1 MDKAAQIFQNFLD
14 SLVSLIR
21 VMILSKF
28 DITLPEEKGS
38 IVILGNGPSLKN
50 TLNDNID
57 FLTSSDKKRMAVN
70 MFCNSDSYTE
80 IKPEYYILNAPEF
93 FRDVVT
99 EMWEEMRWRV
109 FWNLKEKT
117 DWDMTLFVPAAA
129 SKSEHFIRFVNEQTK
144 IKVVYYNTTPAEGF
158 TSLIQFLFKK
168 NLGMPR
174 PHNVLVPSI
183 FLSLNMGFKE
193 IFLVGADH
201 SWHEEIKVDETNKTT
216 VNHEHFYD
224 AGKVTMPMYKLDG
237 EEYRIHDIFRKL
249 HLAFKGYFII
259 KDYAKEL
266 NAKIFNASFRSYI
279 DAFPKIKIK

>member
-14 SLVSLIR
+14 SILTLIR
-21 VMILSKF
+21 VLILSKF
-28 DITLPEEKGS
+28 DITLPEEKES

-50 TLNDNID
+50 TLSENLD
-57 FLTSSDKKRMAVN
+57 FITSSDKKRMAVN
-70 MFCNSDSYTE
+70 MFCNSDSYTT

-93 FRDVVT
+93 FRNVVT

-109 FWNLKEKT
+109 FQNLKEKT
-117 DWDMTLFVPAAA
+117 NWEMTLLVPAVAA
-129 SKSEHFIRFVNEQTK
+129 KSENFKKFSNEQTK
-144 IKVVYYNTTPAEGF
+144 IKIVYYNTTPAEGF
-158 TSLIQFLFKK
+158 TSLIQLLFKS

-201 SWHEEIKVDETNKTT
+201 SWHEDIKVDETNKTT

-259 KDYAKEL
+259 KDYAEEL
-266 NAKIFNASFRSYI
+266 NAKIFNASVRSYI
-279 DAFPKIKIK
+279 DAFPKTKIK

>member
-1 MDKAAQIFQNFLD
+1 MDRAAQIFQIFLD
-14 SLVSLIR
+14 SIITLIR
-21 VMILSKF
+21 VVILSKF

-50 TLNDNID
+50 TLNENLD
-57 FLTSSDKKRMAVN
+57 FIKSPDKKRMAVN
-70 MFCNSDSYTE
+70 MFCNSETYSE

-93 FRDVVT
+93 FRNVVT
-99 EMWEEMRWRV
+99 EMWEEMRWKV
-109 FWNLKEKT
+109 FQNLKDKT
-117 DWDMTLFVPAAA
+117 NWDMILLVPAIA
-129 SKSEHFIRFVNEQTK
+129 SKSEYFKKFMDVQTRIK
-144 IKVVYYNTTPAEGF
+144 IVYYNTTPAEGF
-158 TSLIQFLFKK
+158 TSFIQFLFKR

-174 PHNVLVPSI
+174 PHNVLVPAI

-193 IFLVGADH
+193 IYLVGADH
-201 SWHEEIKVDETNKTT
+201 SWHEDIKVDETNKTT

-259 KDYAKEL
+259 KDYAEKL
-266 NAKIFNASFRSYI
+266 DAKIFNASVRSYI
-279 DAFPKIKIK
+279 DAFLKIKIK